1 MNNNQPLNLMSI
13 DNKNI
18 EECIYN
24 IRGQQVMID
33 SDVAFFF
40 GVETKNLNKQ
50 MKRNIDR
57 FPEDFCFQ
65 LNSEEFKNLR
75 FQNVTSN
82 YGGRRYLP
90 YVYTEEG
97 VIALSGVIKSETA
110 TKMSVEIARKFIQMR
125 KLG

>member
-1 MNNNQPLNLMSI
+1 MLVVVEYFRKRVNCFVNNNQPLNLMSI

-97 VIALSGVIKSETA
+97 V
-110 TKMSVEIARKFIQMR
+110 
-125 KLG
+125 